1 MKYKFDPE
9 EIKSILAKISEVRK
23 VNFQLAKYIKKM
35 GLYTYVIDS
44 IVTRQCRSIEELEQK
59 LTKKNNSPK
68 KKK

>member
-23 VNFQLAKYIKKM
+23 ANFQLAKYIKKM

-44 IVTRQCRSIEELEQK
+44 IVTRQCRSIEELDQK

>member
-23 VNFQLAKYIKKM
+23 TNCQLAKYIKKM
-35 GLYTYVIDS
+35 GLYTYVIDH
-44 IVTRQCRSIEELEQK
+44 IVTRQCRLIEELDQK